1 MKKTPVKN
9 IPGNIH
15 HENRVLIQ
23 IRLLILLDLK
33 MKSGE
38 KFFTEKDVFN
48 ALTINQETWLFF
60 AAI

>member
-1 MKKTPVKN
+1 MEKTPVKN

>member
-1 MKKTPVKN
+1 MKN

-33 MKSGE
+33 MKPGE